1 MSNQVTKLND
11 SNVCG
16 IEQQSETGDELAEFN
31 KTLSMMS
38 YEVLP
43 LFERQYNAF
52 VRTRQYSMRT
62 NEKLRN
68 RWHDRLLGISER
80 GMRTLPNV
88 ISDYHFY
95 NCCTKLLASQ
105 SPANF
110 PTFRRHLVPG
120 PGVDKYGQKP
130 IPADIMLRKSDHKR
144 SPAGKNKAKT
154 RAKVPVV

>member
-1 MSNQVTKLND
+1 MSNQVTND
-11 SNVCG
+11 LNVCG
-16 IEQQSETGDELAEFN
+16 VEQQSETGDELAEFN
-31 KTLSMMS
+31 KTLSMS

-62 NEKLRN
+62 NEKLRS
-68 RWHDRLLGISER
+68 RWHDRLLGKSDR

-88 ISDYHFY
+88 VSDYHFH
-95 NCCTKLLASQ
+95 NCCTKLMASQ

-130 IPADIMLRKSDHKR
+130 IPADMMLRKSERKR
-144 SPAGKNKAKT
+144 NSPAGKNKAKT
-154 RAKVPVV
+154 RATEPVP